1 LQHLFTNDEDDLRN
15 QKKEIKM
22 FKLGKM
28 ENSNINPLFKKSG
41 ISTILILSFIISF
54 SLFGNKAFSQ
64 EETKLLTLDD
74 AIEIARTQSPDA
86 LMAKHGFRASYW
98 RYRGYKAAYL
108 PKLTLS
114 GSLPNFNRSI
124 ERISLKEGEFLS
136 ERQYAEYNLNASL
149 RQRIGFTGG
158 DLFLQSGIG
167 RLDNFN
173 DSSTITQYISTPIN
187 IGYSQPIFQYNEF
200 KWEKRLEPMKYKEAK
215 QKYLEDMEQVSIT
228 ASQYFFNL
236 LLMQIQEKVA
246 LINQANYDTI
256 YKIAVG
262 RFSLGKIAENE
273 LLQLELQHLRSN
285 ATVEEAHLRTGN
297 AMFQFKSFLR
307 IKDDIIIELFPPY
320 DFLPFY
326 VEYTKAIELARVNST
341 RSLSFERKLVEAESK
356 VDAAKMDERFDA
368 DLYAVY
374 GLTQSSIELDNVYVN
389 PVDQQQLRIGITMP
403 ILDWGVARGRIK
415 MAQSEQELVQTS
427 VEQEQIDFDQ
437 EILLNVARFNM
448 QYQQVKISAK
458 ADTVAQKSYNITK
471 ARYMIG
477 KISVTDLNIAQT
489 ETDNSKS
496 AYINTLRTYWN
507 YYYQIRK
514 LTLFDFEHNMPIEV
528 DYKELL

>member
-1 LQHLFTNDEDDLRN
+1 
-15 QKKEIKM
+15 M

-28 ENSNINPLFKKSG
+28 ENSKINPVFTKSG
-41 ISTILILSFIISF
+41 ISTILILSFILFISF
-54 SLFGNKAFSQ
+54 PVKKSYSQ

-86 LMAKHGFRASYW
+86 LIAKHGFRASYW
-98 RYRGYKAAYL
+98 QYKSYKAGYL
-108 PKLTLS
+108 PSLTLS
-114 GSLPNFNRSI
+114 ATLPNFNRSI
-124 ERISLKEGEFLS
+124 ERISLVEGEFLS
-136 ERQYAEYNLNASL
+136 ERQYSEYSVNASL

-158 DLFLQSGIG
+158 ELFLQSGIG

-173 DSSTITQYISTPIN
+173 DSSTITQYLSTPVN
-187 IGYSQPIFQYNEF
+187 IGYSQPIFQYNRY
-200 KWEKRLEPMKYKEAK
+200 KWEKRIEPMRYKEAE

-228 ASQYFFNL
+228 TSSYFFNL
-236 LLMQIQEKVA
+236 LLMQIREKVA
-246 LINQANYDTI
+246 IINQANYDTI
-256 YKIAVG
+256 YKIAEG
-262 RFSLGKIAENE
+262 RFTLGKIAENE
-273 LLQLELQHLRSN
+273 LLQLELQYLRRNS
-285 ATVEEAHLRTGN
+285 AVQEARLSTNN

-307 IKDDIIIELFPPY
+307 IKDDTPIELMPPY
-320 DFLPFY
+320 EFEPFI
-326 VEYTKAIELARVNST
+326 VEYVKAIELARINNPK
-341 RSLSFERKLVEAESK
+341 SLGFVRRLVEAESE
-356 VDAAKMDERFDA
+356 VDRAKMDGRFDA
-368 DLYAVY
+368 DLFAVY
-374 GLTQSSIELDNVYVN
+374 GLTQSSIELDNVYNN
-389 PVDQQQLRIGITMP
+389 PVDQQQLRLGMTMP
-403 ILDWGVARGRIK
+403 ILDWGVAKGNIK
-415 MAQSEQELVQTS
+415 MAESRQELVRTS

-437 EILLNVARFNM
+437 EILLNIARFNM

-507 YYYQIRK
+507 YYYLIRK
-514 LTLFDFEHNMPIEV
+514 LTLFDFEHNRPIGV